1 MLQAV
6 YGYIQHSSNV
16 IREEIPEVIKFYDFI
31 GHRVKFPALTHR
43 IGLFCY
49 TTLCH
54 FVNTVKSH

>member
-31 GHRVKFPALTHR
+31 GHSVKFTAFTHR

-54 FVNTVKSH
+54 FFNTVKSQ